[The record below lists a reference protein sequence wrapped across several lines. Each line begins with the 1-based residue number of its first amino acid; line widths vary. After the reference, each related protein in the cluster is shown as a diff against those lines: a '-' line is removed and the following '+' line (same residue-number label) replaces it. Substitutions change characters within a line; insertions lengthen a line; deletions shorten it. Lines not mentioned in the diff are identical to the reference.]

1 MAVEEIHKNDIGTV
15 LKVTMLDG
23 DAIVSL
29 AAASVKKIL
38 LRKPSGDVL
47 EKSASLFTDG
57 TDGIMTYTTIADD
70 LDETG
75 EWKIQ
80 AYVEISGHWHS
91 STHTFRVFPNL
102 N

>member
-1 MAVEEIHKNDIGTV
+1 MTEEIHRYDIGTV
-15 LKVTMLDG
+15 LKVTLMEG
-23 DAIVSL
+23 DAILSI
-29 AAASVKKIL
+29 AAASVRKIK
-38 LRKPSGDVL
+38 LRKPSGEVV
-47 EKSASLFTDG
+47 EKTASLFTDG

-80 AYVEISGHWHS
+80 AYVEIGGHWHS
-91 STHTFRVFPNL
+91 STDTFRVFPNL